1 MCGVLG
7 ISTEGEAVG
16 ELYDGLATLQHRGQ
30 DAAGVML
37 FDGNQFHTKRGSGL
51 VRDVI
56 KSKDIPDLM
65 GKVGIGHVRYPTAG
79 TYSLEEAQP
88 FFVNSPFGLGIVHN
102 GNLTNTER
110 LRKELSKEG
119 RHLNTTSD
127 SEILLNIFSRELRRQ
142 LKPEISRGLTVK
154 KVFAAAKRTMQR
166 VQGSYAAVV
175 LVGGHGLLALRDP
188 GGIRPLALGK
198 RKGRQHPA
206 YAVASEDT
214 ALSVLGYKFVSD
226 VQPGEAVFFAD
237 SGKLSRQ
244 QLIPP
249 RWSPCIF
256 EYVYLARPDSTLD
269 DISVYKARLRSGQ
282 YLAEEVKKAKLKID
296 VVVPVPDTSRS
307 SALTVASELG
317 VRYREGLIKNRYIG
331 RTFIMPTQAK
341 RQKSVRYK
349 LIPLT
354 LELRGK
360 KVLLVDDSIVRG
372 NTSRQIVEM
381 VRGAGAQK
389 VYFASCSPPLR
400 SPCVYGVDM
409 PSKKEF
415 VANKLSIEGIRK
427 KLKADALFYLP
438 LPSLIKACQF
448 GESKV
453 SKFCTACFDGKY
465 PTKEIT
471 AKYLAELEKAR
482 ADSAK
487 REEKEQLTLL

>member
-56 KSKDIPDLM
+56 KPKDIPDLM

-79 TYSLEEAQP
+79 TYSSEEAQP

-102 GNLTNTER
+102 GNLTNTEK

-127 SEILLNIFSRELRRQ
+127 SEILLNVFSRELRRQ
-142 LKPEISRGLTVK
+142 KIEKFSVTKL
-154 KVFAAAKRTMQR
+154 FAAAKRTMQR
-166 VQGSYAAVV
+166 VTGSYAAVI
-175 LVGGHGLLALRDP
+175 LVGGYGLLALRDP

-198 RKGRQHPA
+198 RRGHKHPA

-214 ALSVLGYKFVSD
+214 ALSVLGYKFAGD
-226 VQPGEAVFFAD
+226 VQPGEAVFLAD
-237 SGKLSRQ
+237 SGKFTRQ
-244 QLIPP
+244 KLIPS

-256 EYVYLARPDSTLD
+256 EYVYLARPDSKID
-269 DISVYKARLRSGQ
+269 DISVYRSRLRSGES
-282 YLAEEVKKAKLKID
+282 LAAEIKKQKLPID
-296 VVVPVPDTSRS
+296 VVVPVPDTSRAAALALAS
-307 SALTVASELG
+307 SLK

-331 RTFIMPTQAK
+331 RTFIMPNQAK
-341 RQKSVRYK
+341 RQKSIRYK

-360 KVLLVDDSIVRG
+360 NVLLVDDSIVRG

-381 VRGAGAQK
+381 VRGAGAKK

-448 GESKV
+448 GGGKV

-465 PTKEIT
+465 PTKEVT
-471 AKYLAELEKAR
+471 AKYLANVEKAR

-487 REEKEQLTLL
+487 KEGKEQLTLL